1 MTDVEPSKDKNGIFI
16 TTLHLLKLAF
26 PLFLSSAS
34 WVSLDFYSEGR
45 VLAEL
50 GYSNPVC
57 LERLKVLRFRM

>member
-34 WVSLDFYSEGR
+34 WVSLVFYFEGR
-45 VLAEL
+45 VLEEL
-50 GYSNPVC
+50 GYSNLVC
-57 LERLKVLRFRM
+57 LERLKAFRLRI